1 VHRHRV
7 ELGLALLGWA
17 LTRDWVGV
25 GLAGL
30 ANGPSM
36 GYAGER
42 TGENQ
47 LGLAWVGAG
56 FWPIAKQEQG
66 NPSPIFK
73 YIFSY
78 N

>member
-1 VHRHRV
+1 
-7 ELGLALLGWA
+7 
-17 LTRDWVGV
+17 
-25 GLAGL
+25 
-30 ANGPSM
+30 M

-47 LGLAWVGAG
+47 LGLAWDGAG

-73 YIFSY
+73 YFFHITNQYKFKLILTLARFLLTK
-78 N
+78 